1 MNSGSVKLS
10 KKALY
15 QRDADE
21 NLYLRFLELN
31 SPAEQ
36 NAISSQKLNGRT
48 PFTMTKKLNRTNE
61 KGFGFS
67 IVWTHPP
74 RIENVEADSV
84 ADLCG
89 ILPGDYLIF
98 VGKHNVVTMPEIDI
112 LNLIKAHQNTL
123 ILDIFRRT
131 ESNKAEMTGIK
142 LPEANNLNTEV
153 CSSHAQNN
161 DEHILSQLA
170 TSKQSTSSVL
180 PRPIITACSNV
191 SVTRPHMPEVTFS
204 KEVGCGVIV

>member
-21 NLYLRFLELN
+21 NLYLRLLELD
-31 SPAEQ
+31 STTEQ
-36 NAISSQKLNGRT
+36 NAISYQKENGRT
-48 PFTMTKKLNRTNE
+48 PFTMTKKLSRTDE

-74 RIENVEADSV
+74 RIENVETDSV
-84 ADLCG
+84 ADRCG

-112 LNLIKAHQNTL
+112 LNLIKAQENAL
-123 ILDIFRRT
+123 ILEIFRRIG
-131 ESNKAEMTGIK
+131 SNKPELNGIK
-142 LPEANNLNTEV
+142 LHEANNLNPKLYP
-153 CSSHAQNN
+153 SHAQNN
-161 DEHILSQLA
+161 DEHNSSQLA
-170 TSKQSTSSVL
+170 TVS
-180 PRPIITACSNV
+180 PRPITACSNI
-191 SVTRPHMPEVTFS
+191 SVTLDSTQRRLHMPQVTFS